1 MKEYWVHRCI
11 SIHATQ
17 GVVHLELEIADWDN
31 EGRTIDIEYDAKELL
46 SDIPALYRF
55 CKMAIEQ
62 EEKYQAN
69 KFREFKDQLTHD
81 LKKPVGRPKK
91 E

>member
-1 MKEYWVHRCI
+1 MNEFWVHRSL
-11 SIHATQ
+11 SIHATT
-17 GVVHLELEIADWDN
+17 GVVHLELEISQWDDA
-31 EGRTIDIEYDAKELL
+31 GRTIDIEFDARELL
-46 SDIPALYRF
+46 SDIPALYKF

-62 EEKYQAN
+62 EEKHQAN
-69 KFREFKDQLTHD
+69 KYREFKELLTLD